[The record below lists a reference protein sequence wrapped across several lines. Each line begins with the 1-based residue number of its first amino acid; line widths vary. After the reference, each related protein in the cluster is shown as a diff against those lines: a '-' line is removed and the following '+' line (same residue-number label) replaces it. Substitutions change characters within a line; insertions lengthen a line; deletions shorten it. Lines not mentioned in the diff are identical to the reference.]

1 MAINQEELQRQ
12 AKGAYS
18 TYARALN
25 NDKKGWKHPQ
35 TQELWEAYAI
45 KKAAWI
51 RYIMNKGIV

>member
-1 MAINQEELQRQ
+1 MQEELQRQ

-18 TYARALN
+18 KYARALN

-51 RYIMNKGIV
+51 KYIMNKGIV